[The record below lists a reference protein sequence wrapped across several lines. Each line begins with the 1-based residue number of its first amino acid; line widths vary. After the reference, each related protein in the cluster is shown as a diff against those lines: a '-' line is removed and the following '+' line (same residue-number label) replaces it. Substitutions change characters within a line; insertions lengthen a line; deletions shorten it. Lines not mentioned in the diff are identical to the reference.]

1 MFCKQEQSKDNY
13 RKVRITTFTLTFTIK
28 EQKHITIEKA
38 WKTSHENVPSC
49 FYTES
54 SVDYPFFLSQVEE
67 LLRKIS
73 LGVCVPFHMPQFN
86 RH

>member
-1 MFCKQEQSKDNY
+1 MFCKQEKSKDNY
-13 RKVRITTFTLTFTIK
+13 RKVRITIFRLTFTIK
-28 EQKHITIEKA
+28 EQEQITIEKV
-38 WKTSHENVPSC
+38 WKTSRENVLLC
-49 FYTES
+49 FGTES
-54 SVDYPFFLSQVEE
+54 SVEFPFFLSQEEE